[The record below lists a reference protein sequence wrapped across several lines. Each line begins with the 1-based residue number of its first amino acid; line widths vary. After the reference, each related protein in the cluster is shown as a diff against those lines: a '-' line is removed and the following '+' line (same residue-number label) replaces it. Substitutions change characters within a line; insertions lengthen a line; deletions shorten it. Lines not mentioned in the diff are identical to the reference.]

1 VSARPSRRV
10 APGLLL
16 FLAATALAGGA
27 SAAPAAAD
35 NTRPQRPAMRG
46 VSQPAPVTRTLDRD
60 KVTIR
65 SAIAVDLQRDFAR
78 LPLYR
83 ARIGNRTAW
92 YVITDVSDPDLA
104 RRRGLNFSPRLAN
117 LITSDC
123 PGCVQTVASPRELG
137 RRVVSRP
144 AGVDFSPRR
153 LLVPGP
159 NGGFPIR
166 RGRIGALGDPGY
178 SPYVRIRGTRIV
190 YNAPIVATGTNRFD
204 TTHHADTHDRLLGID
219 TRARRPFADM
229 NFIRAFAL
237 GKDITYLSFE
247 SSSATAGLFDRTTLV
262 PGLVGS
268 PAPDRGR
275 DPQTARSAIFAF
287 ANGPR
292 VPGRVGQGLDHV
304 VAVGLN
310 RKDLSLR
317 NGDVLRALRRGG
329 DAHNVLD
336 SFPVSS
342 QPELYSPL
350 WDIQEAHWTDAAVM
364 AGQRRI
370 VTDANEI
377 RQLAAAG
384 LVTSPGGTQLRSNRA
399 ILNCP
404 ALSFLS
410 DRPAGDVVPAPPGQP

>member
-27 SAAPAAAD
+27 AAAPAAAD
-35 NTRPQRPAMRG
+35 NTRPQAPALRG

-92 YVITDVSDPDLA
+92 YVITDVSDRDLA

-117 LITSDC
+117 LITPDC
-123 PGCVQTVASPRELG
+123 PGCVQTVASPASSAGGSSRG
-137 RRVVSRP
+137 PPAWTSRR
-144 AGVDFSPRR
+144 
-153 LLVPGP
+153 
-159 NGGFPIR
+159 GGCSCRDPTAAFPIR
-166 RGRIGALGDPGY
+166 RGRIGAVGDPGY